1 MQSPQTSQ
9 IVSEIFIIGCSPI
22 HSLECKGQKI
32 PLKKAPL
39 HLFKVKTTRASNM
52 SHHWSYLKTEYEQSK
67 GMQRSCW
74 VPILQHN
81 RHLHHR
87 IKPCSQE
94 SMWAWPSALL
104 LTCFSSHNPHASV
117 PGTILAR
124 DLLIQTEWAG
134 RWFAVGRVGK
144 SKRKE
149 KGLPIAYDFQFAK
162 R

>member
-74 VPILQHN
+74 VPILQYN
-81 RHLHHR
+81 RHFAPQNQALFTGKHVSLALCFAAH
-87 IKPCSQE
+87 
-94 SMWAWPSALL
+94 LL
-104 LTCFSSHNPHASV
+104 LLPQSTCICARYNTCKGSV
-117 PGTILAR
+117 DPNR
-124 DLLIQTEWAG
+124 MG
-134 RWFAVGRVGK
+134 RSMVCSWEGG
-144 SKRKE
+144 E
-149 KGLPIAYDFQFAK
+149 K
-162 R
+162 